1 MNEKKRQAA
10 YAMIEYIDNYY
21 CENRHTPS
29 LREIEAKLGF
39 SRQSAL
45 RYLQKLDREGVV
57 KYDGKSIVTS
67 YIEKLTY
74 YTVRQVQIV
83 GPIPCGTST
92 VEEQMHG
99 EFVSIPSEWLGDGR
113 YFVLRA
119 SGDSMIESGI
129 SDGDL
134 VVIEQTDR
142 AEYGQIVAALDEN
155 NGSTLKR
162 LVYDKKK
169 KRLVLHPE
177 NSSMKDICPDE
188 IVVQGVAVKVIKD
201 LP

>member
-21 CENRHTPS
+21 RENRHTPS

-45 RYLQKLDREGVV
+45 RYLQELDREGVV
-57 KYDGKSIVTS
+57 KYDGKSVVTP

-74 YTVRQVQIV
+74 YTVRRVQIV
-83 GPIPCGTST
+83 GSIPCGVPT

-99 EFVSIPSEWLGDGR
+99 EYLSVPSDWIGEGR
-113 YFVLRA
+113 HFILRA
-119 SGDSMIESGI
+119 SGDSMIEAGI
-129 SDGDL
+129 NDGDL
-134 VVIEQTDR
+134 VIIKQTDR
-142 AEYGQIVAALDEN
+142 AEFGQIVAALDGD

-169 KRLVLHPE
+169 KRPVLHPE
-177 NSSMKDICPDE
+177 NSAMQDICPDE
-188 IVVQGVAVKVIKD
+188 IKVQGVAVTVIKD

>member
-21 CENRHTPS
+21 RENRHTPS
-29 LREIEAKLGF
+29 LREIEAELGF

-45 RYLQKLDREGVV
+45 RYLQELDMEGVV
-57 KYDGKSIVTS
+57 KY
-67 YIEKLTY
+67 
-74 YTVRQVQIV
+74 
-83 GPIPCGTST
+83 
-92 VEEQMHG
+92 
-99 EFVSIPSEWLGDGR
+99 
-113 YFVLRA
+113 
-119 SGDSMIESGI
+119 
-129 SDGDL
+129 DGDL

-142 AEYGQIVAALDEN
+142 AEYCQIVAALDEN

-169 KRLVLHPE
+169 KRPVLHPE

>member
-21 CENRHTPS
+21 RENRHTPS

-45 RYLQKLDREGVV
+45 RYLQELDREGVV
-57 KYDGKSIVTS
+57 KYDGKSVVTP

-74 YTVRQVQIV
+74 YTVRRVQIV
-83 GPIPCGTST
+83 GSIPCGTPT
-92 VEEQMHG
+92 VEEQ
-99 EFVSIPSEWLGDGR
+99 
-113 YFVLRA
+113 A
-119 SGDSMIESGI
+119 GI

-134 VVIEQTDR
+134 VVIEQTNR
-142 AEYGQIVAALDEN
+142 SEYGQIVAALDEN

-162 LVYDKKK
+162 LVYDKRK
-169 KRLVLHPE
+169 KRPVLHPE

>member
-21 CENRHTPS
+21 RENRHTPS

-45 RYLQKLDREGVV
+45 RYLQELDREGVV
-57 KYDGKSIVTS
+57 KYDGKSVVTP

-74 YTVRQVQIV
+74 YTVRRVQIV
-83 GPIPCGTST
+83 GSIPCGTPT

-99 EFVSIPSEWLGDGR
+99 KFVSIPSGR

-119 SGDSMIESGI
+119 SGDSMIEAGI

-162 LVYDKKK
+162 LVYDKRK
-169 KRLVLHPE
+169 KRPFLHPE
-177 NSSMKDICPDE
+177 NSSMKDICLDE